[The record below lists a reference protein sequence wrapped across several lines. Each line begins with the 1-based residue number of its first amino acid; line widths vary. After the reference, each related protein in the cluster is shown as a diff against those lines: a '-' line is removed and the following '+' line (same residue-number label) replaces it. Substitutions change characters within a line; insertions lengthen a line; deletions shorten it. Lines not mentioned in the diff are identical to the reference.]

1 MNDDDNYEGFQQLM
15 FIILRKNHF
24 LIYKLVNSNEWWW

>member
-1 MNDDDNYEGFQQLM
+1 MRSEIIQIVAYYKYEGFQQLM

-24 LIYKLVNSNEWWW
+24 LFIIIF